1 MSGHGANLSGH
12 RGKFLGQIRQY
23 CLLCISLRYL
33 QLIFAVAT
41 RAICRPHIGP
51 GLLRVKRERKIENAA
66 LWNLIFEYPTWT
78 TILLLVKNKKM
89 LISVRDDSSSID
101 FDMVDFENF
110 NELTDS
116 YEDADMEVE
125 NERMATYFLAVRT
138 LTAVD
143 NLAIT
148 GENIAEN
155 HASIWHQPQVE
166 VPQKVRPVKPR
177 GPCKRYTAHQ
187 IGKLYDIVIEEGK
200 TAKEAALVTG
210 INIRTAQH
218 YIKKYNDDEER
229 RLPVTVR
236 KLGAGR
242 KARLTEA
249 HSQFLIEYVDKY
261 PAAILSDITQNL
273 CEAFP
278 ELSISTSALHRYL
291 VQKCKLTL
299 KKLEKLPVARNSD
312 RVL

>member
-1 MSGHGANLSGH
+1 MDNYTAANQKQNMLLS
-12 RGKFLGQIRQY
+12 
-23 CLLCISLRYL
+23 
-33 QLIFAVAT
+33 VT
-41 RAICRPHIGP
+41 
-51 GLLRVKRERKIENAA
+51 
-66 LWNLIFEYPTWT
+66 
-78 TILLLVKNKKM
+78 
-89 LISVRDDSSSID
+89 DDPSSID
-101 FDMVDFENF
+101 FDMVDFENSDQPT
-110 NELTDS
+110 NS
-116 YEDADMEVE
+116 YQDADMEVE
-125 NERMATYFLAVRT
+125 NERMETYFLPVRT
-138 LTAVD
+138 LTDID

-148 GENIAEN
+148 GENIGKN
-155 HASIWHQPQVE
+155 VASIWHQPQVG
-166 VPQKVRPVKPR
+166 VHQLVRPVKPR
-177 GPCKRYTAHQ
+177 GPYRRYTALQ
-187 IGKLYDIVIEEGK
+187 IEKLFDLVIEKGK
-200 TAKEAALVTG
+200 TAKEAALMTG

-261 PAAILSDITQNL
+261 PAAILSDIRQNL

-278 ELSISTSALHRYL
+278 GLSISTSALHRYL

-299 KKLEKLPVARNSD
+299 KKLEKLAVARNSD

>member
-1 MSGHGANLSGH
+1 MDNY
-12 RGKFLGQIRQY
+12 I
-23 CLLCISLRYL
+23 
-33 QLIFAVAT
+33 
-41 RAICRPHIGP
+41 
-51 GLLRVKRERKIENAA
+51 AA
-66 LWNLIFEYPTWT
+66 SQEQN
-78 TILLLVKNKKM
+78 M
-89 LISVRDDSSSID
+89 RISVRDDSSSID

-110 NELTDS
+110 DELADS

-125 NERMATYFLAVRT
+125 NERMATYFLPVRT

-261 PAAILSDITQNL
+261 PAAILSDIRQNL

-278 ELSISTSALHRYL
+278 GLSISTSALHRYL